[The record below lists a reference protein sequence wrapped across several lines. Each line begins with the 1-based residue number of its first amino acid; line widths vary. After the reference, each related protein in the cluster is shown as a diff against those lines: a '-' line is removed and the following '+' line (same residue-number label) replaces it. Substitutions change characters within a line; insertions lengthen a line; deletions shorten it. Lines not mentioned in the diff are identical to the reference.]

1 MDLMPEAN
9 EKPERKMKKTKSSLS
24 DGADLGQVAEEQD
37 GSQDNDNSVEKND
50 NGMNGNDAVFTV
62 PNDDDEDDSSKT
74 EKKFF
79 SQSVDDVKLIVG
91 SEHSNEAEQN
101 GDLEV

>member
-37 GSQDNDNSVEKND
+37 GSQDNVSVKHDD
-50 NGMNGNDAVFTV
+50 NGMNGNDAVFTI
-62 PNDDDEDDSSKT
+62 PNDDEEDDSRKT
-74 EKKFF
+74 EKKLD
-79 SQSVDDVKLIVG
+79 SQSVDDVKIMVA
-91 SEHSNEAEQN
+91 SEHLKEMEPN
-101 GDLEV
+101 GDLDV